1 MEYNFLFMTKDDSK
15 IATKD
20 SLATE
25 TTSFISSGKW
35 ESWGW
40 DSTYNDFF
48 QETSDGNIS
57 IGPKAQKAG
66 IEVFTTVLWYILP
79 VVIIGVIAWAFHVY
93 VQKWGGAT
101 AIKENYKF
109 LCPYLNYGITGITS
123 DYSCDNMQVIQT
135 SFATKR
141 SEIETNILN
150 SLNEYIP
157 IKLTKNILLTSPE
170 RKFAINTYEN
180 KTKMDEI
187 IEKFETVRNNSKS
200 IAVTNNNIVCN
211 GISIIN
217 GNLTTQCIIYWGA
230 SGNDDENGKLGSARI
245 EALRFVGNL
254 ADTSKSQFILLNPP
268 TSLSMEKVDQGSLD
282 GFESR
287 TVISIEATFVP
298 FSNSEKF

>member
-1 MEYNFLFMTKDDSK
+1 MTKDDSK
-15 IATKD
+15 IAPKD
-20 SLATE
+20 SLAAE

-57 IGPKAQKAG
+57 IGPKAQKAW

-79 VVIIGVIAWAFHVY
+79 IVILAVIGWAFHVY

-109 LCPYLNYGITGITS
+109 LCPYLNYGIDGISS
-123 DYSCDNMQVIQT
+123 DYSCDNMQVIET
-135 SFATKR
+135 SYATKR
-141 SEIETNILN
+141 TEIEGNILN

-180 KTKMDEI
+180 KVKMDEI
-187 IEKFETVRNNSKS
+187 MEKFEAVRNNSKS
-200 IAVTNNNIVCN
+200 IAVTTNNIVCN

-217 GNLTTQCIIYWGA
+217 GNLTTQCSIYGWA
-230 SGNDDENGKLGSARI
+230 SWNDDENGKLGSARI
-245 EALRFVGNL
+245 ETLRFVTNL

-268 TSLSMEKVDQGSLD
+268 ISLAMEKIDQRDLD

>member
-1 MEYNFLFMTKDDSK
+1 MTKDDSK

-20 SLATE
+20 TLGAE
-25 TTSFISSGKW
+25 TTSFISSGKG
-35 ESWGW
+35 ESWGG

-57 IGPKAQKAG
+57 IWPKAQKAG
-66 IEVFTTVLWYILP
+66 IEIFTTVLGYILP
-79 VVIIGVIAWAFHVY
+79 IVIIAVVGGAFHVY

-101 AIKENYKF
+101 AIKENYTF
-109 LCPYLNYGITGITS
+109 LCPYLNYGISGI
-123 DYSCDNMQVIQT
+123 DKEYECDNMQVIESSYT
-135 SFATKR
+135 TKR
-141 SEIETNILN
+141 TEIEGNILN

-170 RKFAINTYEN
+170 RKFAISTYES
-180 KTKMDEI
+180 KIPVDQI

-200 IAVTNNNIVCN
+200 IAVNTNNIICN
-211 GISIIN
+211 GVSIIKERF
-217 GNLTTQCIIYWGA
+217 TTQCVILGGA

-245 EALRFVGNL
+245 EALRFLTNL
-254 ADTSKSQFILLNPP
+254 ADTSKSWFILLNPP
-268 TSLSMEKVDQGSLD
+268 TSLSMDKVDQLDLD

-287 TVISIEATFVP
+287 TVVSIDASFVP